1 MKPWLHSLNAR
12 SFIVQLLGLAVVLGA
27 VGLFH
32 LQTLR
37 QSVHGEAARVGETA
51 AAIFREELG
60 QHPERLQPGVLQ
72 GVADRLSGKLVNVS
86 RLRFLDASG
95 TVVAD
100 SRPLQQDAPQQT
112 VGGTRKGT
120 IQITAPI
127 LGRYDPVRRS
137 NQIGTVVVEV
147 DLALAERRVRRSFL
161 QSMLLLLALI
171 PLYWLIEYFALGR
184 STSRRLRTT
193 ASAATALAAG
203 DYSAR
208 ARVRGRDE
216 IGQLG
221 SAFDAMAAEL
231 QSTHERLQLEIHER
245 HEIQQRIGELNRI
258 LEAGVELAQTQ
269 NRVLGVLNEL
279 SRMLQASSSLTEAL
293 EILPGYCKTLLQDS
307 SGMIYLLHPSR
318 DHLER
323 VAEFGAPQ
331 GDDDFFNPANCWALR
346 LGKTHAARAG
356 SPLLCA
362 HIGDALPGV
371 EYQCAPL
378 QAQSDA
384 LGMLHLQFN
393 DGEGEV
399 EGAAQATRNLLVA
412 ALSEQVGIAL
422 ANLKLRETLRQ
433 QSIKDPLTGLFNR
446 RYLEETLQREID
458 RAQRID
464 DRLVVVMLDVDHFK
478 RFNDTFG
485 HDAGDHVLKQVGR
498 ILSTSTRSSDI
509 ACRHGGEEFV
519 LVLPQAGI
527 RDGIA
532 RAEQIRQLVA
542 ELSLNFGGRPLG
554 PLTVSL
560 GVASIDA
567 QTRSA
572 DALLKRADELLFDA
586 KRQGRDRVVAESDP
600 DAVE

>member
-1 MKPWLHSLNAR
+1 MKPWLHSLNAK
-12 SFIVQLLGLAVVLGA
+12 SVIAQLIGLTVVLGA
-27 VGLFH
+27 VGWFQLH
-32 LQTLR
+32 TLR
-37 QSVHGEAARVGETA
+37 ESVHGEAARVGETA

-60 QHPERLQPGVLQ
+60 QHPERLQPGMLQ

-95 TVVAD
+95 AVVAD
-100 SRPLQQDAPQQT
+100 SRPLQQADASQQSFS
-112 VGGTRKGT
+112 GPKDGT
-120 IQITAPI
+120 IEIKAPI

-137 NQIGTVVVEV
+137 NQIGSVLVEV
-147 DLALAERRVRRSFL
+147 DLTQADRRVRRSFL
-161 QSMLLLLALI
+161 QSMLLLLALV

-184 STSRRLRTT
+184 ATSRRLRTT
-193 ASAATALAAG
+193 ARAATALAEG
-203 DYSAR
+203 DYAAR
-208 ARVRGRDE
+208 TRVGGIDE

-221 SAFDAMAAEL
+221 RAFDSMAEQL
-231 QSTHERLQLEIHER
+231 GSTHDRLQQEIGER
-245 HEIQQRIGELNRI
+245 QEIQQRIGELNRE
-258 LEAGVELAQTQ
+258 LEAGVEVARTQ
-269 NRVLGVLNEL
+269 NKALGVLNEL
-279 SRMLQASSSLTEAL
+279 SRMLQASGSVTEAL
-293 EILPGYCKTLLQDS
+293 EILPGYCRTLLEGS
-307 SGMIYLLHPSR
+307 SGMVYLLHPSR

-331 GDDDFFNPANCWALR
+331 GEDDFFNPGDCWALR
-346 LGKTHAARAG
+346 LGKTHTARAG
-356 SPLLCA
+356 SPVLCA
-362 HIGDALPGV
+362 HIRNPLPGV

-378 QAQSDA
+378 QAQSEA

-393 DGEGEV
+393 AGAG
-399 EGAAQATRNLLVA
+399 EGAAHATRNLLVA

-458 RAQRID
+458 RAQRTD
-464 DRLVVVMLDVDHFK
+464 DKLVAVMLDVDHFK

-519 LVLPQAGI
+519 LVLPNAGAQ
-527 RDGIA
+527 DGIA
-532 RAEQIRQLVA
+532 RAEHIRQLVA
-542 ELSLNFGGRPLG
+542 GLALNFGGRPLG

-560 GVASIDA
+560 GVASINTR
-567 QTRSA
+567 TRSA
-572 DALLKRADELLFDA
+572 DALLKRADELLFEA
-586 KRQGRDRVVAESDP
+586 KRQGRDRVVAESGP
-600 DAVE
+600 EAAE